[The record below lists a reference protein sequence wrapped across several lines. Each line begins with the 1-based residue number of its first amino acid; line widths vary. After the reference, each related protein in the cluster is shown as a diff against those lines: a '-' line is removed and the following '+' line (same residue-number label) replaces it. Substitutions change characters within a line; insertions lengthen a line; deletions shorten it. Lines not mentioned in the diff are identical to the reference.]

1 MLTFNFFDD
10 SVIQSF
16 LNFSKKFIK
25 IAANLSKLM
34 QIYNIF
40 IIWFRKKKN
49 ICSNLA
55 ATLNSSVDEPGTLTT
70 CLLLISEIRR
80 GAVPAELRTTF
91 FQYEVTSVLEGSL
104 DRRWIYI
111 KNAIQCLQPPLKEKR
126 VQISLFIS
134 LMLIFFCFSKFSVLM
149 K

>member
-25 IAANLSKLM
+25 IGENLSKLM

-40 IIWFRKKKN
+40 IIWFRKKN

-55 ATLNSSVDEPGTLTT
+55 ATLNSSVDEPGTLTS

-134 LMLIFFCFSKFSVLM
+134 LMLIFFVVFPSLVC
-149 K
+149 

>member
-40 IIWFRKKKN
+40 IIWFRKKN

-91 FQYEVTSVLEGSL
+91 FQYEVTSVLEGSS

-126 VQISLFIS
+126 VQKSLFIS
-134 LMLIFFCFSKFSVLM
+134 LMLIFFFVFPSVLM